1 MMLYNVCGE
10 DEDMATLETIREKE
24 GFDWA
29 GVYSFRTKEDAG
41 HEAPWLCYLK
51 GENPSF
57 PVQILQAAMAQV
69 YRRSEQVRQDK
80 TVGSDGRYDR
90 SMPARGH
97 DIHHWQVLN
106 PVREKPART
115 CQLCQ
120 PRSEICSIAI
130 AVN

>member
-1 MMLYNVCGE
+1 MMLYNICGE
-10 DEDMATLETIREKE
+10 DEDMSILETIREKE
-24 GFDWA
+24 SFDWR
-29 GVYSFRTKEDAG
+29 GVYNFRTKEDAG

-57 PVQILQAAMAQV
+57 PVQILQVAMAQV
-69 YRRSEQVRQDK
+69 YRRSEQIRQDK

-106 PVREKPART
+106 PVRIGMVG
-115 CQLCQ
+115 CIQ
-120 PRSEICSIAI
+120 PRCNFRSDSS
-130 AVN
+130 VSV